1 MASESGSGG
10 STSGPDDTD
19 SRPIS
24 VSELLARSR
33 AEGAP
38 SAAPNRETRNRRRV
52 GREGAVSVSELTGEI
67 PRVASAG
74 GETPA
79 QPDRPASRAGA
90 STSNPGAAQAPR
102 DRTTPVE
109 QPSEPPPAR
118 PAAPFPRSTTPVA
131 RRHADD
137 RAFPERSQ
145 APQTRARPPIAG
157 PPAGRSPGLSSSGM
171 PDYAQP
177 STRDFSAADVADR
190 SARPKAPTGSES
202 PDKATRDSE
211 NANAVTGI
219 IPVVDDPPAGLV
231 VIDSD
236 DVDVVDLAAPGDT
249 ENATAGPN
257 TANSAA
263 PVDTPPADDFEA
275 YRAFADIEEDEP
287 APRKGLFGL
296 SKGLRK
302 KKDRSARPAAA
313 RERERRAAEVV
324 DATGVDHAPT
334 VDEQSGP
341 AQATAQVA
349 SADHVAADDAPTD
362 AGSDDTRSTSVLG
375 MMAAPVVADS
385 VRDVAGPTAVSDA
398 AESETAESEAAESE
412 TAESDTPASDTSTPD
427 DDGPA
432 TEPTAA
438 ALSAPTG
445 PLIDQPAAEQS
456 ADAAATTAD
465 DDAGEQSPVL
475 AWLSIIGQSLA
486 GLAIGV
492 GLFWGFTEL
501 WKWNVYFALVLAVL
515 VIFGIVTFAHLV
527 RRTKDLT
534 TTLLALGVALIV
546 TIGPLVL
553 LAT

>member
-10 STSGPDDTD
+10 SASGPDDTD

-33 AEGAP
+33 AEGTA

-67 PRVASAG
+67 PRVASADAQA
-74 GETPA
+74 PA
-79 QPDRPASRAGA
+79 KTDRSASRAGA
-90 STSNPGAAQAPR
+90 STPDSGTDQTPR
-102 DRTTPVE
+102 DRATPVE
-109 QPSEPPPAR
+109 QPSEPQPAR

-137 RAFPERSQ
+137 RAFPERST
-145 APQTRARPPIAG
+145 APQSLARPPIAG
-157 PPAGRSPGLSSSGM
+157 PRADRSPGLSSSGM
-171 PDYAQP
+171 PAYAQP

-190 SARPKAPTGSES
+190 SARQKASAGSGS
-202 PDKATRDSE
+202 PDDATRDSE

-219 IPVVDDPPAGLV
+219 IPVVDDTPDGLV

-236 DVDVVDLAAPGDT
+236 DVDVVDLAAPGAT
-249 ENATAGPN
+249 EDAAAGAG
-257 TANSAA
+257 ANIGA
-263 PVDTPPADDFEA
+263 PADAPPADDFEA

-287 APRKGLFGL
+287 APRRGLFGR

-302 KKDRSARPAAA
+302 NKDRSARPAAA
-313 RERERRAAEVV
+313 RERERRAAEAV
-324 DATGVDHAPT
+324 DVTGADHAPT

-341 AQATAQVA
+341 AVPPAQAAPD
-349 SADHVAADDAPTD
+349 DHLLADDAPTE
-362 AGSDDTRSTSVLG
+362 AGPDDTQGTSVLG

-385 VRDVAGPTAVSDA
+385 VRDVAGPTSP
-398 AESETAESEAAESE
+398 
-412 TAESDTPASDTSTPD
+412 SDTAAPDTAALNTAAPDTSAPD
-427 DDGPA
+427 TSAPDEDVPA
-432 TEPTAA
+432 TEPTVAA
-438 ALSAPTG
+438 SSAQTG
-445 PLIDQPAAEQS
+445 PLVDQPDVEQS
-456 ADAAATTAD
+456 AEPGAASAD
-465 DDAGEQSPVL
+465 DDAAEPSPVL

>member
-10 STSGPDDTD
+10 SASGPDDTD

-33 AEGAP
+33 AEGTP

-67 PRVASAG
+67 PRVASADA
-74 GETPA
+74 EAPA
-79 QPDRPASRAGA
+79 PTGRSASRAGA
-90 STSNPGAAQAPR
+90 STPDPGTDQTPPDHA
-102 DRTTPVE
+102 TPVE
-109 QPSEPPPAR
+109 QPAEPRPVR

-137 RAFPERSQ
+137 RAFPEHSQ
-145 APQTRARPPIAG
+145 APQSPARPPIAG
-157 PPAGRSPGLSSSGM
+157 TPADRSPGLSASGM
-171 PDYAQP
+171 PAYAQP

-190 SARPKAPTGSES
+190 SARQKASAGSGS
-202 PDKATRDSE
+202 PDDATRDSE

-219 IPVVDDPPAGLV
+219 IPVVDDTPDGLV

-236 DVDVVDLAAPGDT
+236 DVDVVDLAAPGAT
-249 ENATAGPN
+249 EDAAAGSN
-257 TANSAA
+257 TANIGA
-263 PVDTPPADDFEA
+263 PADAPPADDFEA

-362 AGSDDTRSTSVLG
+362 AGSDDTQSTSVLG